1 MVFFACPYLKNK
13 ASISLNFSCV
23 SNSGGK
29 KVLEE
34 KNMIKK
40 APCFVLVLTILAF
53 NVHSQEKLEEEKASP
68 SSIQH
73 EIVVTATRLE
83 TPAKEIASSLTVI
96 TKESL
101 EQSKKSTVLEAL
113 QEVLGVSIIQNGPPG
128 GSASAFLRGANSE
141 HTLILMD
148 GVELNDPITP
158 ARSFDLAHLTLDNVE
173 RIEILRGPQST
184 LYGSDAIGGVVNI
197 ITKKGKG
204 KPKLSLSS
212 VGGSYGTIITSGG
225 ISGSTKKIHYSLGTS
240 YFRSEGFSAARADI
254 EGNGEKDGY
263 RNLSLWGRF
272 GFRLF
277 DNLDVDL
284 ILRTMKTQTD
294 IDNFGTAQDDDPNNV
309 QDYNALF
316 IKTQIRNLMLN
327 NRWELK
333 LGLSLVDYDRR
344 HENPTDEAHL
354 FDSENGFFKS
364 RLYKIDWQNN
374 LFLHETN
381 TFTFGIDYQQ
391 EQGESEYYS
400 DGIFGPFS
408 SIFPSKRAHVTGF
421 YLQDQIRLNKRFF
434 ATLGLR
440 LDDHSQFGSALTYRL
455 APAYFIE
462 GTQTKF
468 RATYGTAFK
477 SPSLYQ
483 LYAPGTFYGP
493 IGNAGLNPEKSK
505 GWDIGVEQQLLGGKV
520 LLGVTYFFN
529 DYKDLINFD
538 FLQGYINIGKA
549 ESKGTEIHMQ
559 ASPLDDML
567 INASYARTDAKDKD
581 SDDDLLRRPKH
592 KLTANLNYKFFKKGN
607 LHLSFIYIGERD
619 DEYYDFVTWTSI
631 RETLPSYSLFN
642 AAVSF
647 NPVSSL
653 QVFCRVD
660 NIFNKE
666 YEIIKGYGTPGFSVY
681 GGVNFFL

>member
-1 MVFFACPYLKNK
+1 
-13 ASISLNFSCV
+13 
-23 SNSGGK
+23 
-29 KVLEE
+29 
-34 KNMIKK
+34 MIKK
-40 APCFVLVLTILAF
+40 VPCFVLALTILPF
-53 NVHSQEKLEEEKASP
+53 NVYSQEKSEEEKVST

-83 TPAKEIASSLTVI
+83 TPAKEIASSVTVI
-96 TKESL
+96 SKEDL
-101 EQSKKSTVLEAL
+101 ERMKKTTVLEAL
-113 QEVLGVSIIQNGPPG
+113 QEVLGLSIIQNGPPG
-128 GSASAFLRGANSE
+128 GSASVFLRGANSE

-148 GVELNDPITP
+148 GVELNDPISP
-158 ARSFDLAHLTLDNVE
+158 SRSFDLAHLTLDNIE

-184 LYGSDAIGGVVNI
+184 LYGSDALGGVVNI
-197 ITKKGKG
+197 ITKKRQG
-204 KPKLSLSS
+204 KPKFSLSS
-212 VGGSYGTIITSGG
+212 VAGSYGTIITSGG
-225 ISGSTKKIHYSLGTS
+225 ISGSTERTHYSFGTS
-240 YFRSEGFSAARADI
+240 YYRSDGFSSASTNY
-254 EGNGEKDGY
+254 EGNREKDGY
-263 RNLSLWGRF
+263 RNHSLWGRL

-284 ILRTMKTQTD
+284 ILRTLNTQID
-294 IDNFGTAQDDDPNNV
+294 IDNVGGAQGDDPNNV

-333 LGLSLVDYDRR
+333 LGLSLVDYDRQ
-344 HENPTDEAHL
+344 HENPADEAHL
-354 FDSENGFFKS
+354 FDSEEGFFKS
-364 RLYKIDWQNN
+364 KLFKIDWQNN

-381 TFTFGIDYQQ
+381 TFTLGIDYQQ
-391 EQGESEYYS
+391 EQGESEYHS

-421 YLQDQIRLNKRFF
+421 YLQDQVRLANRFF

-440 LDDHSQFGSALTYRL
+440 LDDHSQFGSAVTYRL

-483 LYAPGTFYGP
+483 LFAPGTFFGP
-493 IGNAGLNPEKSK
+493 IGNTELNPEKSI

-520 LLGVTYFFN
+520 LLGVTYFYN

-538 FLQGYINIGKA
+538 FLQGYMNIGKA
-549 ESKGTEIHMQ
+549 ESKGTEILIQ
-559 ASPLDDML
+559 ARPFDDML
-567 INASYARTDAKDKD
+567 INATYTRTEAKDKD
-581 SDDDLLRRPKH
+581 TDTYLLRRPKH
-592 KLTANLNYKFFKKGN
+592 KLTANLNYSFLKKGN
-607 LHLSFIYIGERD
+607 LNLSFVFIGERD
-619 DEYYDFVTWTSI
+619 DMDFSTWPST
-631 RETLPSYSLFN
+631 RETLLSYSLLN

-647 NPVSSL
+647 NVASNF
-653 QVFCRVD
+653 QIFCRLD

-666 YEIIKGYGTPGFSVY
+666 YEMIKGYGTPGFSAY
-681 GGVNFFL
+681 GGVNFLY